1 MGIYRRYNWHHRDQD
16 FWYEREWPSE
26 WHRHLR
32 SIPRG
37 DVADVEAYRRFV
49 NSDPYESALDDFFLE
64 LAGLGE
70 QYLSLASSADA
81 LSYFIAFVQHL
92 KYVRESGEYPRFPS
106 EMLIDGGGDCED
118 SAILAAFIA
127 RKLGYSCVFLEFSN
141 PGVFGI
147 GGWGHVALGIA
158 ERQHNEFRGTYWT
171 HNGRKYYYVSCNGKN
186 WDIGQY
192 NDKWGPKA
200 EVVPI

>member
-1 MGIYRRYNWHHRDQD
+1 M
-16 FWYEREWPSE
+16 
-26 WHRHLR
+26 
-32 SIPRG
+32 
-37 DVADVEAYRRFV
+37 